1 MAIVVGH
8 SNCCERKI
16 KSVLIIHCLT
26 SFFPDINECEAGK
39 HNCHANA
46 SCKNTKG
53 SFVCICKPGY
63 SGDGVN
69 CTGEN
74 NTSVFFIINL
84 FLINSIYLALE
95 PSSPTRQYTAQS
107 LELQFV
113 FRFKMKKYGNTLA
126 LQKFVIYSICMQFYP
141 YTCLKYLSFLMCY
154 FIVLLQ
160 DCIL

>member
-74 NTSVFFIINL
+74 NTSVFFTNKSFSNQLHLSRIRAKFTHKVVYSL
-84 FLINSIYLALE
+84 VPRATVCFLICIGNSMIC
-95 PSSPTRQYTAQS
+95 SDIWH
-107 LELQFV
+107 
-113 FRFKMKKYGNTLA
+113 KYHE
-126 LQKFVIYSICMQFYP
+126 
-141 YTCLKYLSFLMCY
+141 
-154 FIVLLQ
+154 
-160 DCIL
+160 